1 MQYKMESAKHY
12 RLRALESRTI
22 AAGVFDLEERK
33 TLLQIAAEFEEWAR
47 KADVRE
53 AYQKLASSPPKRP

>member
-1 MQYKMESAKHY
+1 MQDRMESAKYY

-22 AAGVFDLEERK
+22 AAGIFDHEERK
-33 TLLQIAAEFEEWAR
+33 TLLQIAAEFEEWAL

-53 AYQKLASSPPKRP
+53 AYQKLASSRPKRP